1 MNAAS
6 FVTQKINW
14 KAIAREVSKMA
25 GKPYEPGYIRDVA
38 NGYRI
43 NHQVKPI
50 LEKLG
55 VSNLKAA

>member
-6 FVTQKINW
+6 YVTQKINW
-14 KAIAREVSKMA
+14 RAIAREVSKMA

-43 NHQVKPI
+43 NHQLMPI
-50 LEKLG
+50 LKDLG
-55 VSNLKAA
+55 VLNLKAA

>member
-1 MNAAS
+1 MNATC

-14 KAIAREVSKMA
+14 KAIAHEVSKMA

-38 NGYRI
+38 KGDRI
-43 NHQVKPI
+43 NKQVKPI

-55 VSNLKAA
+55 VLNLKAA